1 MVPLVRVRGGQ
12 SAVATVFCH
21 PSTAWVSEDHEHWRS
36 TVADQRSDD
45 TGVDNLLQF
54 TVVLPNAKHVVA
66 NEYTNPDLFWALR
79 GGGAPSFGVVTSVT
93 YRTHDNVPFTA
104 AFYAASA
111 NSSESFLQLI
121 TTWLQHHNGLSEAG
135 WGGIWP
141 YFSNNLYLTLVSP
154 GNPPTN
160 PNALSAIDAFYNAS
174 SQVAGVNVSLATTV
188 SYRSFQQ
195 FVYENLGNTTL
206 GHGLNFSEFHV
217 SGTRAYLS
225 SWFLPNNI
233 TAPENAEALAKAYVS
248 VPAGTP

>member
-1 MVPLVRVRGGQ
+1 MRVRGGQ
-12 SAVATVFCH
+12 LAVVTVFCH
-21 PSTAWVSEDHEHWRS
+21 PSMAWVSEDHEPLRS
-36 TVADQRSDD
+36 TFADQSSDV

-93 YRTHDNVPFTA
+93 HRTHDNVPFTA

-111 NSSESFLQLI
+111 NSSDSFLQLM
-121 TTWLQHHNGLSEAG
+121 TTWVQHHNGLNEAG

-160 PNALSAIDAFYNAS
+160 PNALSAINAFYNAS
-174 SQVAGVNVSLATTV
+174 SQVAGVDVSLATNV
-188 SYRSFQQ
+188 PYRSYWQ
-195 FVYENLGNTTL
+195 FMYENLGNTAL
-206 GHGLNFSEFHV
+206 WHGLNFSEFRV

-225 SWFLPNNI
+225 SWLLPSNT
-233 TAPENAEALAKAYVS
+233 TAPENAEALAKVFVD
-248 VPAGTP
+248 VPAGVP